1 MRRFFAFL
9 IISMMGLTVVQAQ
22 EEVTLVPFESPLGF
36 NGVIPEGWAEVGSGS
51 FVRGASTSDLT
62 TLIAQAAPLSAAE
75 LSELLVGQLG
85 LGTLP
90 EPSEGIETEALSWT
104 VYDAENV
111 ESPSGTLSVAI
122 AVADGEQGY
131 VVVLLT
137 APDEFDALRESVF
150 VPVVEA
156 VTPIAAPAEGVEPA
170 DADAA
175 DTYQDPENLYSV
187 PVPTNWSATEE
198 DGYAL
203 LSDPEGLLNIYI
215 LTVESD
221 DPVQVI
227 DDSVRQIFPEFD
239 LALEDASTQE
249 PPPAPGVE
257 RNVIVTYDGGEEA
270 TVLYQGFAQVV
281 DGRTYL
287 VLFTGEIASA
297 VRRQSQ
303 LNVIA
308 TGFTI
313 NAIEQVDLSG
323 IDPAQVDEAIITE
336 LENFINEAL
345 PVSEVPGLAIAIV
358 QDGEVVYEQGFGLL
372 EMGGQEPVTPDTLF
386 MIGSTTKT
394 FTTLY
399 LAQLVDAGVIT
410 WDTPVVE
417 VFPNFSLA
425 DPEITQEI
433 TVENLVCACSGVP
446 RRDLELVF
454 NANELTA
461 EDVIASLAD
470 YQLFT
475 DFGEAFQYSNQLVA
489 MGGYAG
495 AFANGAS
502 ADNVYEQY
510 VSDIETLILAPLGMG
525 STTFDFAEVENR
537 ENVATPHGFNLDFEF
552 YPLGLETE
560 SFVTPIAPAG
570 ALWSTVQDMSQYMLM
585 QMAVGV
591 APDGTR
597 IVSEEALRE
606 TWEPQISVS
615 AEMSYGLGW
624 FVDEYKGQPMLQHG
638 GNTFGFTSDFAFL
651 TEANLGI
658 VVLTN
663 ARSSNILNEAIR
675 TRLFELVF
683 DQEADSVTGFEF
695 AMEQGEQSIA
705 ETTYTADFDVTVLED
720 YVGTFTNPQL
730 GTLTISIEGGVV
742 TVDAGEFVTEL
753 RASLNDDGEVE
764 DYVLYGA
771 PIPGVPLEFSMGEGD
786 VPQIAIDIVTDQYV
800 FTLSE

>member
-1 MRRFFAFL
+1 MRRFVVLL

-51 FVRGASTSDLT
+51 FVRRASAADLT
-62 TLIAQAAPLSAAE
+62 TLLVQAAPMSAAE
-75 LSELLVGQLG
+75 LGELLVGQLG

-104 VYDAENV
+104 VYDAENI
-111 ESPSGTLSVAI
+111 ESPAGTLSVAI

-137 APDEFDALRESVF
+137 APDEFVVLRESVF

-156 VTPIAAPAEGVEPA
+156 VTPVTASVEGVEPA
-170 DADAA
+170 DSDMA

-239 LALEDASTQE
+239 LVLEDASTQE

-303 LNVIA
+303 INVIA

-323 IDPAQVDEAIITE
+323 IAPAQVDEAIITE

-417 VFPNFSLA
+417 VFPDFSLA

-502 ADNVYEQY
+502 VDNVYEQY
-510 VSDIETLILAPLGMG
+510 VSDIETLTLTPLGMG

-560 SFVTPIAPAG
+560 SFVTPIAP
-570 ALWSTVQDMSQYMLM
+570 
-585 QMAVGV
+585 
-591 APDGTR
+591 R
-597 IVSEEALRE
+597 IVSEAALRE

-624 FVDEYKGQPMLQHG
+624 FVDEYKGQPLLQHG

-683 DQEADSVTGFEF
+683 DQEADSVIGFEF

-730 GTLTISIEGGVV
+730 GTLTISIEDGVV

-753 RASLNDDGEVE
+753 RASLNDDGDIE

-786 VPQIAIDIVTDQYV
+786 IPQIAIDIVTDQYV
-800 FTLSE
+800 FT